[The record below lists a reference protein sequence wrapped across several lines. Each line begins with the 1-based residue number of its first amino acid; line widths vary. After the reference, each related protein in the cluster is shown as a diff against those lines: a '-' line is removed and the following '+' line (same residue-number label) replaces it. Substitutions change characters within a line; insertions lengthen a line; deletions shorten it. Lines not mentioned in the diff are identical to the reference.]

1 MLIIT
6 LCLCIYYS
14 EDIVDYVMVHVPPSH
29 PSLPRPR
36 FSLYLS
42 SQLQYGVVIVYHRQ
56 CAFLLGEIVVLSST
70 VETLTTS
77 VDCTVLLNIYSTK
90 LHLKTAVLPKP
101 IHTVKNPL

>member
-1 MLIIT
+1 
-6 LCLCIYYS
+6 
-14 EDIVDYVMVHVPPSH
+14 MVQVPPSH

-90 LHLKTAVLPKP
+90 LHLKTAVLPKL
-101 IHTVKNPL
+101 IHTQYTIPCKKEVQVSILLKG